1 MPIAQPFF
9 RVALFIASALVSAM
23 MMLLVPLA
31 SGAEAEISGTVSNAE
46 GGEALGKIAVSIV
59 AANSGAAVNP
69 TPASSTPA
77 SSTGAIK
84 FSTVTSADGKFH
96 FSGVPA
102 GNYILEIRGLGYRT
116 TTEAFVVGAE
126 GGAKEFLIE
135 LAPDT
140 FRRKETVEV
149 HGEVFEPAAWP
160 AIGDVTMSS
169 SELLQTSTVLVN
181 DPYRSLQSLPGVS
194 ASANDDLLA
203 QFSVMGAPYEQVGV
217 YVDDVRVPNL
227 LHTLP
232 GVADQPSLSLFTG
245 NDVDELHLMPVAYP
259 MRYAED
265 SGAALAITSRSG
277 SEGAPHF
284 HVAAGLADSEFLG
297 EGGFA
302 AEHHG
307 TWLFNVRKS
316 YVGYLEHFFNSVSFS
331 DIGLYDAD
339 VKVTY
344 DLTAAHS
351 FSLFATGGQTHL
363 RDPSLPAGADPSF
376 IKTGANYLAIGRL
389 GWRWQISKRMVLD
402 TRAAYVRSGFTQ
414 NNPAGLLLEDN
425 LDREWSTGSIFS
437 WNWREGG
444 IIQAGYSVRWPG
456 IDSSG
461 NLFPRA
467 GLPPVPVADV
477 PFHYHAQN
485 AFVQFSQ
492 QFWND
497 RLSLQG
503 GVRWAQEGTARVEPF
518 TGQASASFR
527 LLRDTEIEAG
537 WGKYAQF
544 LNAAAQRTA
553 RAR

>member
-363 RDPSLPAGADPSF
+363 RDPSLPAGAGRFRNEWFWIHGRRTCVRASRRTIRRVCCWRTIWIASGPRAAF
-376 IKTGANYLAIGRL
+376 FRGTGA
-389 GWRWQISKRMVLD
+389 
-402 TRAAYVRSGFTQ
+402 
-414 NNPAGLLLEDN
+414 
-425 LDREWSTGSIFS
+425 
-437 WNWREGG
+437 
-444 IIQAGYSVRWPG
+444 
-456 IDSSG
+456 
-461 NLFPRA
+461 RA
-467 GLPPVPVADV
+467 GLFRRDIRCAGRALILPGICSRERGCRR
-477 PFHYHAQN
+477 FRWRMSLFTITHKT
-485 AFVQFSQ
+485 
-492 QFWND
+492 
-497 RLSLQG
+497 RLCSSLNNF
-503 GVRWAQEGTARVEPF
+503 GT
-518 TGQASASFR
+518 
-527 LLRDTEIEAG
+527 
-537 WGKYAQF
+537 
-544 LNAAAQRTA
+544 TA
-553 RAR
+553 